1 MVLQSI
7 GTYFGFGPQR
17 NVNLNKETENI
28 TPEFSNL
35 KQIGEQF
42 GYNTKLPMLNNM
54 SVKDFAAA
62 NEKRMIPKGKE
73 IIKIGGKDFLT
84 DEDRPKDFARVRA
97 GIMDK
102 INMLN
107 PFAEA
112 TDLDKLGGLYE
123 KDDKGRVAYNLAG
136 GLTQFDPTD
145 LSQLKLDPSEIRGA
159 TKAFKQETA
168 GPTSGIEEQLKL
180 LRGGAGDELIDFYSK
195 AGKRAAGDA
204 FKQYALTEPIRQ
216 MFANRAGNI
225 ATQRFL
231 DAQGVLEQMPSA
243 VQDIMSKKQR
253 QILESQ
259 VGAAEMAKAT
269 ADQQDSATRF
279 AGLGMQRQFGQ
290 NVVYTPPLLRG

>member
-1 MVLQSI
+1 MVLKSI
-7 GTYFGFGPQR
+7 GQVFGFGPNNQR
-17 NVNLNKETENI
+17 NVNLNKETENL
-28 TPEFSNL
+28 TPEFTNL

-42 GYNTKLPMLNNM
+42 GYNTALPMLNNM
-54 SVKDFAAA
+54 SVNQFAEANKQRFLGEGKKTITYGGKEFITDKDQPTGLPGLAASVQDFFDPS
-62 NEKRMIPKGKE
+62 KDRDKKGK
-73 IIKIGGKDFLT
+73 IKF
-84 DEDRPKDFARVRA
+84 
-97 GIMDK
+97 
-102 INMLN
+102 N

-112 TDLDKLGGLYE
+112 SEANIGLKEFKPKLS
-123 KDDKGRVAYNLAG
+123 DVI
-136 GLTQFDPTD
+136 
-145 LSQLKLDPSEIRGA
+145 LDPSESRQA
-159 TKAFKQETA
+159 KSLYKQETA
-168 GPTSGIEEQLKL
+168 GPTSGIQQQLDL
-180 LRGGAGDELIDFYSK
+180 IRSGAGNELVDFYSQ

-269 ADQQDSATRF
+269 ADQQDAATRF

>member
-7 GTYFGFGPQR
+7 GQVFGFGPNNQR

-42 GYNTKLPMLNNM
+42 GYNTALPMLNNM
-54 SVKDFAAA
+54 SVNQFAEA
-62 NEKRMIPKGKE
+62 NKSRMIPKGKE
-73 IIKIGGKDFLT
+73 IIKRKGKEFLV
-84 DEDRPKDFARVRA
+84 DKDRPTGPSRIAA
-97 GIMDK
+97 GIMDFFD
-102 INMLN
+102 
-107 PFAEA
+107 PEA
-112 TDLDKLGGLYE
+112 DRDKLGGMGVV
-123 KDDKGRVAYNLAG
+123 DDQGRYAYDPSG
-136 GLTQFDPTD
+136 GLKKFDATD
-145 LSQLKLDPSEIRGA
+145 LSQLQLDPGEIRGA
-159 TKAFKQETA
+159 TKAYKQETA

-180 LRGGAGDELIDFYSK
+180 IRGGAGNELIDFYSQ

-269 ADQQDSATRF
+269 ADQQDAATRM